1 VTPYVHHYYIE
12 VLIKYGLLE
21 EARLAMDEYW
31 VRWLMMGQIL
41 SRNDLIRRTKM
52 KAHMVVRPS

>member
-1 VTPYVHHYYIE
+1 MYHYYIE
-12 VLIKYGLLE
+12 ALIKYGLLE